1 MKVRIMI
8 QKCMICDYKAIW
20 KVVTKKDEDRIRAS
34 CLACGHQGMFT
45 LEEEK

>member
-1 MKVRIMI
+1 MI
-8 QKCMICDYKAIW
+8 QKCMVCGYKAIW
-20 KVVTKKDEDRIRAS
+20 KVVTKEEEDRIRAS